1 MEKVSPQTSSPLSK
15 LLKWLGWGDYALFG
29 AVVVFALI
37 PAVIGLLSLSDWV
50 VSEWLLTNMPFL
62 RLRLMGRFI
71 SLAIVA
77 LGIDLIWGYTGLLS
91 LGHGIF
97 FALGGYALAMY
108 LNLQLPEGQ
117 TLPEFFTLYGVEQLP
132 WLWQPFH
139 TLPVTFLAMLLV
151 PGAIAGL
158 LGYLIFRN
166 RIKGV
171 YFSILTQAALLVF
184 YNFFNGQQKLINGT
198 NGLKTDT
205 QTFFGQLASSDNVQ
219 LLFYEFSVLALLLVY
234 LLCRWLTSGRFGRLL
249 VAIRDDETRVR
260 FTGYDPT
267 GFKVLVFA
275 ISGAIA
281 GLSGGLY
288 TVQTGIITP
297 SIMDVAFSI
306 EMVIW
311 VAVGGRATLVGAVLG
326 TLLVRLGQSSLSEQF
341 PAVWLFFQGA
351 LFLIVV
357 TVLPNGIVGW
367 WQQQGWPLISNLGR
381 GKPKLATFPSLE
393 EDPLVQQE
401 REQFSRVSSEAEEE
415 AQ

>member
-1 MEKVSPQTSSPLSK
+1 MTSSPPIQVSHAQQKKRK
-15 LLKWLGWGDYALFG
+15 LL
-29 AVVVFALI
+29 VE
-37 PAVIGLLSLSDWV
+37 AVIIGGILLVFCVILPLV
-50 VSEWLLTNMPFL
+50 LPPF
-62 RLRLMGRFI
+62 RLRLLGRFI
-71 SLAIVA
+71 SLTIVA
-77 LGIDLIWGYTGLLS
+77 LGLDLIWGYTGLLS

-97 FALGGYALAMY
+97 FALGGYGLAMY
-108 LNLQLPEGQ
+108 LNLQLPPGQ
-117 TLPEFFTLYGVEQLP
+117 LPEFFSLYGVSELP
-132 WLWQPFH
+132 LFWQPFYS
-139 TLPVTFLAMLLV
+139 LPFTVLAILIV
-151 PGAIAGL
+151 PSIIAGL

-205 QTFFGQLASSDNVQ
+205 QTLFGLLVSDNRVQ
-219 LLFYEFSVLALLLVY
+219 WAFYELTLIALLGVY

-249 VAIRDDETRVR
+249 VAIRDDENRVR

-281 GLSGGLY
+281 GISGGLY

-297 SIMDVAFSI
+297 SIMEVAFSI

-311 VAVGGRATLVGAVLG
+311 VAVGGRATLIGAIMG
-326 TLLVRLGQSSLSEQF
+326 TLLVRLAQSSLSEQF
-341 PAVWLFFQGA
+341 PEVWVFFQGA

-357 TVLPNGIVGW
+357 TVLPSGMVGW
-367 WQQQGWPLISNLGR
+367 FQESGWQQVRSLLGI
-381 GKPKLATFPSLE
+381 KPPVATYPSLE
-393 EDPLVQQE
+393 LSPEVQQE
-401 REQFSRVSSEAEEE
+401 REQLESPSQSE
-415 AQ
+415 